1 MKSTR
6 HDVVVLVITIL
17 ICFSLVKGI
26 ALLTST
32 IANAD
37 VNDPFAQNL
46 TKKKQGG
53 ESLAPFFTGQL
64 NLKRKENLSSND
76 TSPSSS
82 MQENFIR
89 KSNTYNESS
98 SVIVTNKGENS
109 SVIDTIEQIRD
120 KPALSKN
127 YLVSTNGTANETRA
141 KSGQV
146 FVVDYA
152 NIRIEK
158 FDPNGHFITKWG
170 SQGNSVS
177 QFRVPHSIAAD
188 ISNNIYVT
196 DMTALNVKKFDS
208 DGHFITKWGTK
219 GTGDGQFN
227 APEGVATDSEA
238 NVYVA
243 DTVNDNIQK
252 FDSDGHFITKWG
264 TKGTG
269 DGQLKRPAGIA
280 VDSLDNIYVSNTG
293 NDRIEKF
300 DKNGKFITKWGS
312 LGKENGHLDTPHDI
326 AVDELGNIY
335 VVEQGNFRVQVF
347 STDGKFITK
356 WGSSGSNDNQFL
368 DPHSIVVTHPVI
380 LN

>member
-6 HDVVVLVITIL
+6 QDVVVLVLTIL
-17 ICFSLVKGI
+17 VSFSLIKGI
-26 ALLTST
+26 VLLTST
-32 IANAD
+32 VANAD

-46 TKKKQGG
+46 TKVKQGR
-53 ESLAPFFTGQL
+53 ESLDPILTGQL
-64 NLKRKENLSSND
+64 NLKLEANLSSND
-76 TSPSSS
+76 TSPSSGI
-82 MQENFIR
+82 QENFTR
-89 KSNTYNESS
+89 KSNSYNESS
-98 SVIVTNKGENS
+98 SVFVTNKGENS

-120 KPALSKN
+120 KPALQKDN
-127 YLVSTNGTANETRA
+127 LISTNGSSNETRV

-170 SQGNSVS
+170 SQGNSDS

-188 ISNNIYVT
+188 LSNNIYVT

-219 GTGDGQFN
+219 GTGEGQFN
-227 APEGVATDSEA
+227 HPHGIVVDKLGSIYVTDMQ
-238 NVYVA
+238 NF
-243 DTVNDNIQK
+243 NIQK

-280 VDSLDNIYVSNTG
+280 VDSLDNIYVSNAG

-300 DKNGKFITKWGS
+300 DNDGKFITKWGS

-326 AVDELGNIY
+326 AVDELGNLY

-356 WGSSGSNDNQFL
+356 WGSPGSNDNQFL